1 MNMDAISL
9 VRHGDTDSLQGFA
22 LENGL
27 QHQLFADTLA
37 DFDIRIPKFP
47 IIDINPNDIEDW
59 LLAHQVEHQ
68 AISAELGLSNPVNL
82 LDANWN
88 DEDSFYDWIG
98 THLSL
103 HQQIV
108 VALGL

>member
-9 VRHGDTDSLQGFA
+9 VRHGDTDSLQAFA

-37 DFDIRIPKFP
+37 DLDIRIPKFP

-82 LDANWN
+82 LDSNWN

>member
-1 MNMDAISL
+1 MNMDALSL
-9 VRHGDTDSLQGFA
+9 VRHGDIDGLQAFA
-22 LENGL
+22 FENGL
-27 QHQLFADTLA
+27 QHQLFADTLE
-37 DFDIRIPKFP
+37 DTGVVIPKFP
-47 IIDINPNDIEDW
+47 LLDINPNDIEDW

-82 LDANWN
+82 LDSNWN
-88 DEDSFYDWIG
+88 DEESFYDWLS

-108 VALGL
+108 ASLGL

>member
-1 MNMDAISL
+1 MDAISL

>member
-9 VRHGDTDSLQGFA
+9 VRHGDIDALQGFVF
-22 LENGL
+22 ENGL
-27 QHQLFADTLA
+27 QHQLFANTLA
-37 DFDIRIPKFP
+37 DSGVLIPKFP
-47 IIDINPNDIEDW
+47 LLDINPNDIEDW
-59 LLAHQVEHQ
+59 LLVHQVEHQ
-68 AISAELGLSNPVNL
+68 AISAALDLSNPVNL
-82 LDANWN
+82 LDSNWN
-88 DEDSFYDWIG
+88 DEDSFYDWIS

>member
-1 MNMDAISL
+1 MNMDALSL
-9 VRHGDTDSLQGFA
+9 VRHGDTDSLQAFA

-37 DFDIRIPKFP
+37 DLDIRIPKFP

>member
-1 MNMDAISL
+1 MNMDALSL
-9 VRHGDTDSLQGFA
+9 VRHGDTDSLQAFA

-37 DFDIRIPKFP
+37 DLDIRIPKFP

-88 DEDSFYDWIG
+88 DEESFYK
-98 THLSL
+98 LK
-103 HQQIV
+103 
-108 VALGL
+108 